1 MLFNWNIPWLIQI
14 VYISTADQSGH
25 KRCYVYSVYLFRCL
39 VEYQTFHSPQKNDR
53 VRQYQGMA
61 LLSGLFRT
69 DVFLLFSVNHSI
81 SIDFWSPLGKFTH
94 HGPLARSVSYDS

>member
-39 VEYQTFHSPQKNDR
+39 VEYQTFHSPRK
-53 VRQYQGMA
+53 
-61 LLSGLFRT
+61 T
-69 DVFLLFSVNHSI
+69 
-81 SIDFWSPLGKFTH
+81 TE
-94 HGPLARSVSYDS
+94 SVSTKGWLYCQVSFGQMCFYSFP